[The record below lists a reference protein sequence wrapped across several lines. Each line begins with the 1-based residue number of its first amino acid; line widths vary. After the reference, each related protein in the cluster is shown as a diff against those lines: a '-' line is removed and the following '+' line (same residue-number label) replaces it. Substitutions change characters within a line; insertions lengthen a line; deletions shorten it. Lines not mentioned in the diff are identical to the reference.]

1 MSGSGMIAHPSRQAR
16 AAIWA
21 LAIALLTPGLL
32 TGQSASPIASVTVSG
47 HVRDAR
53 AIPVPGAVVSL
64 QREYQKG
71 DQRED
76 QRGDGTTTRT
86 TTNAD
91 GSYAISA
98 VAEGSYTLRANA
110 PGYREATF
118 ASVTVAGN
126 HDQQIDLTLELA
138 SVSSAPSAKLPEFFD
153 EPHFTVSDV
162 TDTTS
167 LGGHGSDTI
176 VRTRE
181 SLVKETASLGKPSVA
196 ASQPVSPE
204 ATAKELR
211 EAEERTRAAIAH
223 EDKAELHHL
232 LADTNEKL
240 GKPLDAVREYQRA
253 AEMDPSEPN
262 LFDWGAELLLHRAP
276 QPAIEV
282 FTQGHQLFPSSVR
295 MLVSLGVAWY
305 AEGSNDQAAKR
316 LGEAA
321 DLNPD
326 NPVPYLFLG
335 KIQSAEATPSDAI
348 VEKLARFARLQPD
361 NAMANYYYAVSL
373 WKRRTGLADDP
384 NLAQVRA
391 LLENAI
397 RLDPKLGAAYLQ
409 LGILYPAKNDLPRA
423 ISYYQKAI
431 EANPR
436 LEEAHY
442 RLAQAYR
449 LTGETS
455 QAQAELQ
462 LYQQLTKNSAG
473 ELERERHESKQ
484 FVYTLKDQPGYL
496 SH

>member
-1 MSGSGMIAHPSRQAR
+1 MIAHPSRQPR
-16 AAIWA
+16 AAA
-21 LAIALLTPGLL
+21 NALLIVFLIPGLL
-32 TGQSASPIASVTVSG
+32 QGQSPSPPASAIVRG
-47 HVRDAR
+47 YVRDAHGI
-53 AIPVPGAVVSL
+53 AVPGATVSL
-64 QREYQKG
+64 SLER
-71 DQRED
+71 
-76 QRGDGTTTRT
+76 
-86 TTNAD
+86 AD
-91 GSYAISA
+91 GATIRTSAGTNGSYVFSA
-98 VAEGSYTLRANA
+98 VAQGSYILRANA
-110 PGYREATF
+110 PGYREATTT
-118 ASVTVAGN
+118 SVTVAGN
-126 HDQQIDLTLELA
+126 HDLQIDLKLELA
-138 SVSSAPSAKLPEFFD
+138 GKSSSPTAKTPEFFD

-181 SLVKETASLGKPSVA
+181 SLAKETASLGKPSVA
-196 ASQPVSPE
+196 ASHPAPAE
-204 ATAKELR
+204 ATEEDLRKE
-211 EAEERTRAAIAH
+211 AERTRSAIAH

-232 LADTNEKL
+232 LADIDEKL

-305 AEGSNDQAAKR
+305 AEGSNDQAAQR

-321 DLNPD
+321 DLNPAD
-326 NPVPYLFLG
+326 SVPYLFLG

-348 VEKLARFARLQPD
+348 FEKLARFARLQPD
-361 NAMANYYYAVSL
+361 NAMANYYYAMSL

-384 NLAQVRA
+384 NLAQARA
-391 LLENAI
+391 QLENAI

-409 LGILYPAKNDLPRA
+409 LGILDAAKNDLPQA
-423 ISYYQKAI
+423 ISYYQKAV

-462 LYQQLTKNSAG
+462 LYQALAKTSAE

-484 FVYTLKDQPGYL
+484 FVYTLKDPGYL